1 MKTLYIY
8 DKHVLVIWSSVC
20 VCVFVCVSVMQ
31 NDLNNNKVSVRDWCK
46 RVGS

>member
-1 MKTLYIY
+1 MFQLFG
-8 DKHVLVIWSSVC
+8 LQCVC

-31 NDLNNNKVSVRDWCK
+31 NDLNNNKVSVRDCCK